1 MQLLVLNEKIHQL
14 NQLFELLINKLS
26 VYTVMKFYELM
37 CKINFIEIN
46 NKLITLWINDLQT
59 YNPMNKFLVHYKY
72 LQILFIFLL

>member
-46 NKLITLWINDLQT
+46 NKLITL
-59 YNPMNKFLVHYKY
+59 
-72 LQILFIFLL
+72 